1 MSDQFMRSIN
11 LFIDKSNADIETV
24 VRKTSIQIL
33 ARLVDMSPVGNPELW
48 EVNRLPQTTIK
59 QF

>member
-48 EVNRLPQTTIK
+48 EVNRVASN
-59 QF
+59 